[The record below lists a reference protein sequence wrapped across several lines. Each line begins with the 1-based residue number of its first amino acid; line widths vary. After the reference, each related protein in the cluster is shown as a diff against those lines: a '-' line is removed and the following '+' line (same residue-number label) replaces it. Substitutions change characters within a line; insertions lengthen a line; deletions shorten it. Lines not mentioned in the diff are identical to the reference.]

1 MTASAMEMKEAAH
14 WGVLDG
20 EGRVWV
26 RWRHGCASGTP
37 PSGCYTLEDRCSTVY
52 SSYSSP
58 SNGCSLPDSS
68 CSPPDGGCSSLGS
81 NDSSTGRY
89 IEGSSNIAEGITV
102 GRHWAGGSA
111 V

>member
-1 MTASAMEMKEAAH
+1 MAAAAMEMKEAAH

-26 RWRHGCASGTP
+26 DGGMVVPVAPHLVAAILWK
-37 PSGCYTLEDRCSTVY
+37 DRCSTVY
-52 SSYSSP
+52 GSYSSP

-81 NDSSTGRY
+81 
-89 IEGSSNIAEGITV
+89 
-102 GRHWAGGSA
+102 
-111 V
+111 